1 MPINMYASKQFILYM
16 KLVGCW
22 SFHIHNVGKLSVRS
36 KYKKFED
43 LIIVKAEGR
52 WFKYNQKTERELVK
66 LERKK
71 ETI

>member
-1 MPINMYASKQFILYM
+1 M

-22 SFHIHNVGKLSVRS
+22 SFYIYNVGKLFVRL

-43 LIIVKAEGR
+43 LIIVKVEGR
-52 WFKYNQKTERELVK
+52 WFKYNQKIERELVK

-71 ETI
+71 EII